1 MHENILL
8 GVGFR
13 GSHWSRF
20 RSRFTKSMT
29 SKNYNKL
36 WNLTFRYKLFITSVS
51 STEFV
56 GCMYMILSLSVRSL
70 LRTKVRSFV
79 RSFVRSCVR
88 VRWFVRLCVRVCS
101 FVCSCVRVCWFIFF
115 FAFMSVRLF
124 ARVFVTIRSFTS
136 GLSGRLSL
144 IYLSNNVSF
153 CSLVG
158 RF

>member
-56 GCMYMILSLSVRSL
+56 GCMYMILSLSVAHSFVPKFVRSFA
-70 LRTKVRSFV
+70 RAFVSVGSFACAFVSVRSFV
-79 RSFVRSCVR
+79 RAFVFVGSFFFCVH
-88 VRWFVRLCVRVCS
+88 VCS
-101 FVCSCVRVCWFIFF
+101 FVCSCVR
-115 FAFMSVRLF
+115 
-124 ARVFVTIRSFTS
+124 
-136 GLSGRLSL
+136 
-144 IYLSNNVSF
+144 YH
-153 CSLVG
+153 SLVYFWSVG
-158 RF
+158 SAFSYILIQ

>member
-51 STEFV
+51 STEFI
-56 GCMYMILSLSVRSL
+56 GCMHMILSLSVRSL

-79 RSFVRSCVR
+79 RSCVC
-88 VRWFVRLCVRVCS
+88 VRWFVRLCVGVGS
-101 FVCSCVRVCWFIFF
+101 FVCSCVRVCWFVFF
-115 FAFMSVRLF
+115 LRSCLFVCLLVCSLPFVRLLLVC
-124 ARVFVTIRSFTS
+124 RVGFLLYTYPITFP
-136 GLSGRLSL
+136 
-144 IYLSNNVSF
+144 F
-153 CSLVG
+153 
-158 RF
+158 FH

>member
-36 WNLTFRYKLFITSVS
+36 WNLTFRYKLFITFVS

-70 LRTKVRSFV
+70 LRSKV

-101 FVCSCVRVCWFIFF
+101 FVCSCVRVCWFVFF

-144 IYLSNNVSF
+144 IYLSNNVCF

>member
-79 RSFVRSCVR
+79 RSFVRVFVSVGSFACAFVSVR
-88 VRWFVRLCVRVCS
+88 SFVRAFVFVGS
-101 FVCSCVRVCWFIFF
+101 FFF

-124 ARVFVTIRSFTS
+124 SRVFVTIRSFTS

>member
-56 GCMYMILSLSVRSL
+56 GCMYMILSLSVAHSFVP
-70 LRTKVRSFV
+70 KFV
-79 RSFVRSCVR
+79 RSFVRAFVSVSSFACAFVSVR
-88 VRWFVRLCVRVCS
+88 SFVRAFVFVGSFFFCVHVCS
-101 FVCSCVRVCWFIFF
+101 FVCSCVRYHSFVYFWSVGS
-115 FAFMSVRLF
+115 AFSY
-124 ARVFVTIRSFTS
+124 I
-136 GLSGRLSL
+136 L
-144 IYLSNNVSF
+144 IQ
-153 CSLVG
+153 
-158 RF
+158 

>member
-79 RSFVRSCVR
+79 PSCVR
-88 VRWFVRLCVRVCS
+88 VRWFVRLCVRVGS
-101 FVCSCVRVCWFIFF
+101 FVCSCVRVCWFVFF

-153 CSLVG
+153 FSLVE

>member
-29 SKNYNKL
+29 SKNYNEL
-36 WNLTFRYKLFITSVS
+36 WNLTFRYKLFITFVS

-70 LRTKVRSFV
+70 LRTKV

-101 FVCSCVRVCWFIFF
+101 FVCSCVRVCWFVFF

>member
-36 WNLTFRYKLFITSVS
+36 WNLTFRYKLFITFVS

-70 LRTKVRSFV
+70 LRTKV

-101 FVCSCVRVCWFIFF
+101 FVCSCVRVCWFVFF

>member
-79 RSFVRSCVR
+79 RSCVR

-101 FVCSCVRVCWFIFF
+101 FVCSCVRVCWFVFF

-144 IYLSNNVSF
+144 IYLSSNVSF

>member
-56 GCMYMILSLSVRSL
+56 GCMYMILSLSVAHSFVP
-70 LRTKVRSFV
+70 KFV
-79 RSFVRSCVR
+79 RSFVRAFVTVGSFACAFVSVR
-88 VRWFVRLCVRVCS
+88 SFVR
-101 FVCSCVRVCWFIFF
+101 
-115 FAFMSVRLF
+115 AF
-124 ARVFVTIRSFTS
+124 VFV
-136 GLSGRLSL
+136 G
-144 IYLSNNVSF
+144 
-153 CSLVG
+153 
-158 RF
+158 

>member
-79 RSFVRSCVR
+79 RSFVRSCPLVR
-88 VRWFVRLCVRVCS
+88 SLVRSCRFVRLFVRSCLLVRFFFRVHVCS
-101 FVCSCVRVCWFIFF
+101 FVCSCVRYHSFVYFWSVGS
-115 FAFMSVRLF
+115 AFSY
-124 ARVFVTIRSFTS
+124 I
-136 GLSGRLSL
+136 L
-144 IYLSNNVSF
+144 IQ
-153 CSLVG
+153 
-158 RF
+158 

>member
-36 WNLTFRYKLFITSVS
+36 WNLTFRYKLFITFVS

-70 LRTKVRSFV
+70 LRTKV

-101 FVCSCVRVCWFIFF
+101 FVCSCVRVCWFVFF
-115 FAFMSVRLF
+115 FRVHVCSFVCSCVRYHSFVYFWSVGSAFSY
-124 ARVFVTIRSFTS
+124 I
-136 GLSGRLSL
+136 L
-144 IYLSNNVSF
+144 IQ
-153 CSLVG
+153 
-158 RF
+158 

>member
-56 GCMYMILSLSVRSL
+56 GFMYMILSLSVRSL

-79 RSFVRSCVR
+79 RSFVRAFVRSCPLVR
-88 VRWFVRLCVRVCS
+88 SLVRSCLFVRLFVRPCLLVG
-101 FVCSCVRVCWFIFF
+101 FF

-124 ARVFVTIRSFTS
+124 ARVFVTS

-144 IYLSNNVSF
+144 LYLSNNVSF

>member
-79 RSFVRSCVR
+79 RSFVRSCPLVR
-88 VRWFVRLCVRVCS
+88 SLVRSCLFVRLFVR
-101 FVCSCVRVCWFIFF
+101 SCLLVRFF

-153 CSLVG
+153 FSLVE

>member
-36 WNLTFRYKLFITSVS
+36 WNLTFRYKLFITFVS

-79 RSFVRSCVR
+79 RSCVR

-101 FVCSCVRVCWFIFF
+101 FVCSCVRICWFIFF

>member
-70 LRTKVRSFV
+70 LRSKV

-101 FVCSCVRVCWFIFF
+101 FVCSCVRVCWFVFF

>member
-13 GSHWSRF
+13 GSHWSQF

-79 RSFVRSCVR
+79 RSFVCSCPLVRSLMRSCL
-88 VRWFVRLCVRVCS
+88 FVRLFVRSCLLVHFFFRVHVCS
-101 FVCSCVRVCWFIFF
+101 FVCSCVRYHSFVYFWSVGS
-115 FAFMSVRLF
+115 AFSY
-124 ARVFVTIRSFTS
+124 I
-136 GLSGRLSL
+136 L
-144 IYLSNNVSF
+144 IQ
-153 CSLVG
+153 
-158 RF
+158 

>member
-13 GSHWSRF
+13 GSHWSQF

-36 WNLTFRYKLFITSVS
+36 WNLTFRYKLFITFVS

-70 LRTKVRSFV
+70 LRTKV

-101 FVCSCVRVCWFIFF
+101 FVCSCVRVCWFVFF

-124 ARVFVTIRSFTS
+124 ARVFVTIRLFTS

>member
-51 STEFV
+51 LTEFV

-79 RSFVRSCVR
+79 RSCVR
-88 VRWFVRLCVRVCS
+88 VCWFVRLCVRVCS
-101 FVCSCVRVCWFIFF
+101 FVCSCVRVCWFVFF

-153 CSLVG
+153 CSLVE

>member
-56 GCMYMILSLSVRSL
+56 GCMYMILSLSVHSL

-79 RSFVRSCVR
+79 RSFVRSCPLVR
-88 VRWFVRLCVRVCS
+88 SLVRSCRFVRLFVRSCLLVRFFFCVHVCS
-101 FVCSCVRVCWFIFF
+101 FVCSCVRYHSFVYFWSVGS
-115 FAFMSVRLF
+115 AFSY
-124 ARVFVTIRSFTS
+124 I
-136 GLSGRLSL
+136 L
-144 IYLSNNVSF
+144 IQ
-153 CSLVG
+153 
-158 RF
+158 

>member
-79 RSFVRSCVR
+79 RSFVRSCPLVR
-88 VRWFVRLCVRVCS
+88 SLVRSCRFVRLFVR
-101 FVCSCVRVCWFIFF
+101 SCLLVRFF

-136 GLSGRLSL
+136 GLSSRPSL
-144 IYLSNNVSF
+144 INLSNNVSF
-153 CSLVG
+153 CSLVE

>member
-36 WNLTFRYKLFITSVS
+36 WNLTFRYKLFITFVS

-70 LRTKVRSFV
+70 LRTKV

-101 FVCSCVRVCWFIFF
+101 FVCSCVRVCWFVFF

-124 ARVFVTIRSFTS
+124 SRVFVTIRSFTS

>member
-56 GCMYMILSLSVRSL
+56 GCMYMILSLSVAHSFVP
-70 LRTKVRSFV
+70 KFV
-79 RSFVRSCVR
+79 RSFVRAFVSVGSFACAFVSVR
-88 VRWFVRLCVRVCS
+88 SFVRAFVFVGSFFFRVHVCS
-101 FVCSCVRVCWFIFF
+101 FVCSCVRYHSFVYFWSVGS
-115 FAFMSVRLF
+115 AFSY
-124 ARVFVTIRSFTS
+124 I
-136 GLSGRLSL
+136 L
-144 IYLSNNVSF
+144 IQ
-153 CSLVG
+153 
-158 RF
+158 

>member
-36 WNLTFRYKLFITSVS
+36 WNLTFRYKLFITFVS

-70 LRTKVRSFV
+70 LRTKV

-101 FVCSCVRVCWFIFF
+101 FVCSCVRVCWFVFF
-115 FAFMSVRLF
+115 LRSCLFVCLLVCSLPFVRL
-124 ARVFVTIRSFTS
+124 
-136 GLSGRLSL
+136 L
-144 IYLSNNVSF
+144 
-153 CSLVG
+153 LVCRAG
-158 RF
+158 FLLYTYPITFPFFH

>member
-79 RSFVRSCVR
+79 RSCVR

-101 FVCSCVRVCWFIFF
+101 FVCSCVRVCWFVFF

-153 CSLVG
+153 FSLVE

>member
-79 RSFVRSCVR
+79 RSCVR

-101 FVCSCVRVCWFIFF
+101 FVCSCVRVCWFVFF
-115 FAFMSVRLF
+115 LRSCLFVCLLVCSLPFVRLLLVC
-124 ARVFVTIRSFTS
+124 RVGFLLYTYPITFPFVH
-136 GLSGRLSL
+136 
-144 IYLSNNVSF
+144 
-153 CSLVG
+153 
-158 RF
+158 

>member
-36 WNLTFRYKLFITSVS
+36 WNLTFRYKLFITFVS

-79 RSFVRSCVR
+79 RSFVCSCPLVRSLVRSCL
-88 VRWFVRLCVRVCS
+88 FVRLFVR
-101 FVCSCVRVCWFIFF
+101 SCLLVRFF

>member
-79 RSFVRSCVR
+79 RSFVRSCPLVR
-88 VRWFVRLCVRVCS
+88 SLVRSCRFVRLFVR
-101 FVCSCVRVCWFIFF
+101 SCLLVRFF

-144 IYLSNNVSF
+144 TYLSNNVSF

>member
-36 WNLTFRYKLFITSVS
+36 WNLTFRYKLFITYVCILMYVYDSVVIS
-51 STEFV
+51 SLTPS
-56 GCMYMILSLSVRSL
+56 YQS
-70 LRTKVRSFV
+70 SFV
-79 RSFVRSCVR
+79 RSFVCSCPLVRSLMRSCL
-88 VRWFVRLCVRVCS
+88 FVRLFVR
-101 FVCSCVRVCWFIFF
+101 SCLLVRFF

>member
-36 WNLTFRYKLFITSVS
+36 WNLTFRYKLFITFVS

-79 RSFVRSCVR
+79 RVFVSVGSFACAFVSVRSFVRAFVFVGSFFFSRSCLFVCLL
-88 VRWFVRLCVRVCS
+88 VCSLPFVRLLLVCRVGFLLYTYPITFP
-101 FVCSCVRVCWFIFF
+101 FVH
-115 FAFMSVRLF
+115 
-124 ARVFVTIRSFTS
+124 
-136 GLSGRLSL
+136 
-144 IYLSNNVSF
+144 
-153 CSLVG
+153 
-158 RF
+158 

>member
-79 RSFVRSCVR
+79 RSCVR
-88 VRWFVRLCVRVCS
+88 ICWFVRLCVRVCS
-101 FVCSCVRVCWFIFF
+101 SVCSCVRVCWFVFF
-115 FAFMSVRLF
+115 LRSCLFVCLLVCSLPFVRLLLVC
-124 ARVFVTIRSFTS
+124 RVGFLLYTYPITFP
-136 GLSGRLSL
+136 
-144 IYLSNNVSF
+144 F
-153 CSLVG
+153 
-158 RF
+158 FH

>member
-1 MHENILL
+1 MHENILQ

-79 RSFVRSCVR
+79 RSFVRSCPLVR
-88 VRWFVRLCVRVCS
+88 SLVRSCLFVRLFVR
-101 FVCSCVRVCWFIFF
+101 SCLLVGFF

-144 IYLSNNVSF
+144 LYLSNNVSF

>member
-8 GVGFR
+8 GVGFL

-56 GCMYMILSLSVRSL
+56 GCMYMILSLSVAHSFVPKFVRSFA
-70 LRTKVRSFV
+70 RAFVSVGSFACAFVSVRSFV
-79 RSFVRSCVR
+79 RAFVFVGSFFFCVH
-88 VRWFVRLCVRVCS
+88 VCS
-101 FVCSCVRVCWFIFF
+101 FVCSCVRYHSFVYFWSVGS
-115 FAFMSVRLF
+115 AFSY
-124 ARVFVTIRSFTS
+124 I
-136 GLSGRLSL
+136 L
-144 IYLSNNVSF
+144 IQ
-153 CSLVG
+153 
-158 RF
+158 

>member
-36 WNLTFRYKLFITSVS
+36 WNLTFRYKLFITFVS

-79 RSFVRSCVR
+79 RSCVR
-88 VRWFVRLCVRVCS
+88 VRWFVRLCVRVGS
-101 FVCSCVRVCWFIFF
+101 FVCSCVRVCWFVFF

>member
-79 RSFVRSCVR
+79 RSCVR
-88 VRWFVRLCVRVCS
+88 VRWFVRLCVGVGS
-101 FVCSCVRVCWFIFF
+101 FVCSCVRVCWFVFF
-115 FAFMSVRLF
+115 LRSCLFVCLLVCSLPFVRLILVC
-124 ARVFVTIRSFTS
+124 RVGFLLYTYPITFPFVH
-136 GLSGRLSL
+136 
-144 IYLSNNVSF
+144 
-153 CSLVG
+153 
-158 RF
+158 

>member
-36 WNLTFRYKLFITSVS
+36 WNLTFRYKLFITFVS

-70 LRTKVRSFV
+70 LRTKV

-101 FVCSCVRVCWFIFF
+101 FVCSCVRVCWFVFF

-144 IYLSNNVSF
+144 IYLSSNVSF

>member
-101 FVCSCVRVCWFIFF
+101 FVCSCVRVCWLVFF
-115 FAFMSVRLF
+115 SRSCLFVCLLVCSLPFVRLLLVC
-124 ARVFVTIRSFTS
+124 RVGFLFYTYPITFPFVH
-136 GLSGRLSL
+136 
-144 IYLSNNVSF
+144 
-153 CSLVG
+153 
-158 RF
+158 

>member
-8 GVGFR
+8 GVGFL

-56 GCMYMILSLSVRSL
+56 GCMYMILSLSVAHSFEPKFVRSFA
-70 LRTKVRSFV
+70 RAFVSVGSFACAFVSVRSFV
-79 RSFVRSCVR
+79 RAFVFVGSF
-88 VRWFVRLCVRVCS
+88 
-101 FVCSCVRVCWFIFF
+101 FF
-115 FAFMSVRLF
+115 FAFMSIRLF

-153 CSLVG
+153 CSLVE

>member
-79 RSFVRSCVR
+79 RSCVR

-101 FVCSCVRVCWFIFF
+101 FVCSCVRVCWFVFF
-115 FAFMSVRLF
+115 FRVHVCSFVCSCVRYHSFVYFWSVGSAFSY
-124 ARVFVTIRSFTS
+124 I
-136 GLSGRLSL
+136 L
-144 IYLSNNVSF
+144 IQ
-153 CSLVG
+153 
-158 RF
+158 